1 MALQKNGSHL
11 QTRTPTKSEKNK
23 NASEE
28 TSAKGKLP
36 RTSSESSDA
45 PSAALKREL
54 GLFSAT
60 AVVIGSVI
68 GTGIFV
74 SPNLV
79 LAYSG
84 SIGADLLIWVGAGAM
99 AIIQAMCMAELGAL
113 IPASGGDYAFLCAAG
128 DTLGRPG
135 DFVSF
140 LYAWCRILVADPLG
154 GTLQGLA
161 FATYALR
168 LVYPSCEPPYSVTAL
183 VAFAFCAVAT
193 ALNGVSL
200 GMSSK
205 LQNALVVSKI
215 LLLLSIVGTAVIVAF
230 TGTNYFRS
238 PYFSSDTTV
247 GGLANAYFAAYVTT
261 EGGASVC
268 YIGEEVKN
276 PARILPWALFLGML
290 TVASLYILTN
300 IAYFIVLGT
309 NEILASEAVAL
320 TFGVESWGTAGAVI
334 MPIVVSVSAFGT
346 LSAGFFSNSRL
357 AFAAARKGHLPFFLS
372 LVSVK
377 TSVPTASLFLRGAI
391 ASALNLIGSLRAAV
405 NIYMLFTAIFNMLT
419 MLALVRL
426 RFTMKHAPRTIKVPY
441 IFVALTFLVN
451 LGAVVLG
458 FMQSTDYIIIVVVGG
473 VLVSGVIVYFVF
485 HVFKCALPGSRSV
498 SLFVQKLCLCQPC
511 IKLDA

>member
-1 MALQKNGSHL
+1 MPE
-11 QTRTPTKSEKNK
+11 RNK
-23 NASEE
+23 QASDEA
-28 TSAKGKLP
+28 SAKRKLP
-36 RTSSESSDA
+36 RTSSEASAA
-45 PSAALKREL
+45 PSATLKREL

-68 GTGIFV
+68 GSGIFV

-140 LYAWCRILVADPLG
+140 MYAWCRILVADPLG

-168 LVYPSCEPPYSVTAL
+168 LVYPSCDPPYSVTVL
-183 VAFAFCAVAT
+183 VAFSFCALAT

-205 LQNALVVSKI
+205 LQNVLVVAKI
-215 LLLLSIVGTAVIVAF
+215 VVMLAIVATGILVAF
-230 TGTNYFRS
+230 TGRNNFHGPFFTS
-238 PYFSSDTTV
+238 QTTV
-247 GGLANAYFAAYVTT
+247 TSLANAYFAAYVTT

-276 PARILPWALFLGML
+276 PTRILPWALFLGML
-290 TVASLYILTN
+290 TVVSLYILTN
-300 IAYFIVLGT
+300 IAYFIVLET
-309 NEILASEAVAL
+309 NDILASEAVAL
-320 TFGVESWGTAGAVI
+320 TFGVESWGTPGAII
-334 MPIVVSVSAFGT
+334 MPIVVSFSAFGT

-357 AFAAARKGHLPFFLS
+357 AFAAARKGHLPSFLS

-377 TSVPTASLFLRGAI
+377 TSVPTASLLLRGAM
-391 ASALNLIGSLRAAV
+391 ASALTFIGSLGAAV
-405 NIYMLFTAIFNMLT
+405 NSFMLFTAIFNMFT

-426 RFTMKHAPRTIKVPY
+426 RFTMKHAPRTLTVPY
-441 IFVALTFLVN
+441 VFVAVTFLVN

-458 FMQSTDYIIIVVVGG
+458 FMQSTDYIILVFVGS
-473 VLVSGVIVYFVF
+473 VFVSGAILYVVF
-485 HVFKCALPGSRSV
+485 HVFKCTLPGSSSV
-498 SLFVQKLCLCQPC
+498 SLFLQKLCLCQPC
-511 IKLDA
+511 KKLDA